1 MEEEFRLRI
10 QSSDSLKFRV
20 DPTLSLKLG
29 PDRDDDGDDVVD
41 DDDGDDDDLC
51 YDEDDTQMLERRL
64 DLRICTSKIMSHDTC
79 LWPLP
84 QFLRNICKTQRN
96 AG

>member
-29 PDRDDDGDDVVD
+29 PDRDDDDDVGD
-41 DDDGDDDDLC
+41 NDDGDDDD
-51 YDEDDTQMLERRL
+51 
-64 DLRICTSKIMSHDTC
+64 
-79 LWPLP
+79 
-84 QFLRNICKTQRN
+84 
-96 AG
+96 

>member
-29 PDRDDDGDDVVD
+29 PDGDDDDDDVVD
-41 DDDGDDDDLC
+41 DDDVDDDD
-51 YDEDDTQMLERRL
+51 
-64 DLRICTSKIMSHDTC
+64 
-79 LWPLP
+79 
-84 QFLRNICKTQRN
+84 
-96 AG
+96 